1 MSDFVGLVF
10 NTFDHFFYI
19 IFQRHLFAGE
29 TLYKQDDEAKD
40 WFVVLNGRL
49 RSVVKRQNGK
59 KELSREYGRHETVGQ
74 MEVLTETTR
83 FALLHLI
90 S

>member
-1 MSDFVGLVF
+1 M
-10 NTFDHFFYI
+10 
-19 IFQRHLFAGE
+19 
-29 TLYKQDDEAKD
+29 
-40 WFVVLNGRL
+40 VLNGRL

-83 FALLHLI
+83 YDAFTRDCAVCSMCTGKPRSMPCATLRL
-90 S
+90 